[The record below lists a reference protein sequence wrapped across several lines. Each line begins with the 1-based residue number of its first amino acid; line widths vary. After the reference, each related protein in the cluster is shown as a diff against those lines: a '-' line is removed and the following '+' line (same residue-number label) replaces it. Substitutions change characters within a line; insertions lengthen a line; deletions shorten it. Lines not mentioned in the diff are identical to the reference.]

1 MLDELSR
8 TIVRK
13 EARLAVIGLGYVG
26 LPVACEFARIGFN
39 VLGVEVTRKR
49 VDTINAGISPIVGK
63 EPGLQELVAEVVA
76 SGRLRA
82 TWDYG
87 ALADRDVILICVETP
102 VDEHNLPHYEA
113 LRSAANALGTVLK
126 AGALVIIE
134 STVAPGT
141 MRDTVLPLLE
151 ASSGK
156 RVNQGFYLGNCPER
170 VMPGKLLANIRSVSR
185 VVGGMTPETAET
197 MQVLY
202 RHVVSADL
210 DLTDCITAELV
221 KTVENAYRDV
231 QIAFA
236 NEMAL
241 ICEKVGG
248 DVWKVRELVNKS
260 PGRMMLMP
268 GAGVGGHCIPKDPWL
283 LAFSVRASDIE
294 LRMIPAARS
303 VNKSMPVHMVKLLET
318 ALEGAGK
325 RVNGSQILV
334 LGYAYLEESDDIR
347 NSPSQDVVKIL
358 EDRAAKVTIHDPYVA
373 AYKGS
378 LLEKASGCDAVV
390 VMVHHKEY
398 QSLDLKSLA
407 SVMKTPLMID
417 GRAVFNEEEA
427 CKAGMSYWGLGKT
440 GATGAAA

>member
-1 MLDELSR
+1 MLDELR
-8 TIVRK
+8 QTIASK

-26 LPVACEFARIGFN
+26 LPVACAFARIGFN
-39 VLGVEVTRKR
+39 VLGVEVARQR
-49 VDTINAGISPIVGK
+49 VDTINAGNSPITGM

-76 SGRLRA
+76 SGKLRA
-82 TWDYG
+82 TWDYEELG
-87 ALADRDVILICVETP
+87 DRDVILICVETP
-102 VDEHNLPHYEA
+102 VDEHDLPNYEA
-113 LRSAANALGTVLK
+113 LRSALEALGTVMK

-141 MRDTVLPLLE
+141 TRDVVLPLLE

-156 RVNQGFYLGNCPER
+156 RLNQGFYLGNCPER
-170 VMPGKLLANIRSVSR
+170 VMPGKLLANIRNVSR
-185 VVGGMTPETAET
+185 VIGGMTPETAQT

-202 RHVVSADL
+202 RHIVSAEL

-221 KTVENAYRDV
+221 KTVENTYRDV

-283 LAFSVRASDIE
+283 LAYSVRTSDID

-303 VNKSMPVHMVKLLET
+303 VNKSMPVHMVELLEA
-318 ALEGAGK
+318 ALKSEGK
-325 RVNGSQILV
+325 QLYGSQILV
-334 LGYAYLEESDDIR
+334 LGYTYLEDSDDIR

-358 EDRAAKVTIHDPYVA
+358 EDRAAIVTIYDPYVA
-373 AYKGS
+373 SYKGS
-378 LLEKASGCDAVV
+378 LLEKASGCEAVV
-390 VMVHHKEY
+390 VMVRHKEY
-398 QSLDLKSLA
+398 RALDLKSLA

-417 GRAVFNEEEA
+417 GRAVFREEEA
-427 CKAGMSYWGLGKT
+427 CKAGMSYWGLGKS
-440 GATGAAA
+440 GEAV